1 MSESLT
7 IDTPFIESALR
18 PILESVPDPEIP
30 VLTILDLGMIREAR
44 MKDDVAYV
52 KLTPTYSGCPATDVI
67 SDDIKSAFDKQGI
80 PVEVDLVLSPAWTTK
95 WISEEGKVKMRDY
108 GIAPPLSE
116 TADKMALLE
125 GAKVVPCTLCKS
137 TNTHM
142 VSQFGSTPCKA
153 LFKCEDCL
161 EPFDYFKC
169 LI

>member
-1 MSESLT
+1 MVKDKPKIAPHLQ
-7 IDTPFIESALR
+7 

-30 VLTILDLGMIREAR
+30 VLTILDLGMIREATEV
-44 MKDDVAYV
+44 DGEVYV
-52 KLTPTYSGCPATDVI
+52 KLSPTYSGCPATDVI
-67 SDDIKSAFDKQGI
+67 GDDIRTAFKKHNMTAH
-80 PVEVDLVLSPAWTTK
+80 VEFVISPPWTTK
-95 WISEEGKVKMRDY
+95 WITEDGKRKMREY

-116 TADKMALLE
+116 SADKQALLE
-125 GAKVVPCTLCKS
+125 GKKVVPCTLCRS

-153 LFKCEDCL
+153 LFKCDDCL

>member
-1 MSESLT
+1 MVKDNPNIASH
-7 IDTPFIESALR
+7 LR

-30 VLTILDLGMIREAR
+30 VLTILDLGMIREAVEV
-44 MKDDVAYV
+44 DGEVYV
-52 KLTPTYSGCPATDVI
+52 KLSPTYSGCPATDVI
-67 SDDIKSAFDKQGI
+67 SDDIITAFKENNLLAH
-80 PVEVDLVLSPAWTTK
+80 VEFVISPPWSTN
-95 WISEEGKVKMRDY
+95 WITEDGKRKMREY

-116 TADKMALLE
+116 SADKQALLE
-125 GAKVVPCTLCKS
+125 GKKVVPCTLCRS

-153 LFKCEDCL
+153 LFKCDDCL

>member
-1 MSESLT
+1 MVKDKPKIASH
-7 IDTPFIESALR
+7 LR

-30 VLTILDLGMIREAR
+30 VLSILDLGMIRGAKEV
-44 MKDDVAYV
+44 DGEVYI
-52 KLTPTYSGCPATDVI
+52 KLSPTYSGCPATDVI
-67 SDDIKSAFDKQGI
+67 GDDIKAAFQKENQI
-80 PVEVDLVLSPAWTTK
+80 AHVELVLSPPWSTL
-95 WISEEGKVKMRDY
+95 WITEEGKVKMRDY

-116 TADKMALLE
+116 SADKLALLE

-153 LFKCEDCL
+153 LFKCDDCQ